1 MTSRAQPIEIDVAS
15 TNGNGLDSGATF
27 AEDALV
33 DATKDLYDNS
43 LAESG
48 VTSHA
53 PQATHG
59 SGIVRHDLQRR
70 YTLEGC
76 GDLRR
81 RCTLD
86 GCGEEK

>member
-15 TNGNGLDSGATF
+15 TNCNGLDSGATF

-33 DATKDLYDNS
+33 DATKDLFDNS
-43 LAESG
+43 LAG
-48 VTSHA
+48 TGIPSHA
-53 PQATHG
+53 PQAAPG
-59 SGIVRHDLQRR
+59 SGLVRHDLQRR
-70 YTLEGC
+70 YTHEGC